1 MSSTAISEAEPPPSV
16 QSKNEFGKLKAVCG
30 RGRGVVGVRQPYIYQ
45 DMSSTAI
52 SEAEPPPSVQSKNE
66 FGKLKAVWGGGGW

>member
-1 MSSTAISEAEPPPSV
+1 MVA
-16 QSKNEFGKLKAVCG
+16 
-30 RGRGVVGVRQPYIYQ
+30 VRQPYIYQ

-66 FGKLKAVWGGGGW
+66 FGILKGGW